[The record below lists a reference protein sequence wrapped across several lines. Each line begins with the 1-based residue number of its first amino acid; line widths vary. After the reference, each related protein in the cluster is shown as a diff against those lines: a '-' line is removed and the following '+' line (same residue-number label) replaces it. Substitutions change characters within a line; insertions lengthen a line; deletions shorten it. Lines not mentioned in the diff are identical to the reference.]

1 MTTGAVNP
9 RRADTRRN
17 HERILAA
24 ALESLTTSGEVSF
37 NAIAKKAEV
46 GVGTVY
52 RHFPTPEAL
61 ILAVYRREV
70 KHLLEVVPVLLRTN
84 TPEQAFREWTGHLAR
99 YMMTKRGLAD
109 ALRTATTSQEEL
121 FAKAYEVMVTAVSTL
136 LEANVRAGSVRADV
150 DPPTLL
156 RALSGLLYLNP
167 REDWQN
173 QTEDLTDLLWKG
185 MCADHG
191 GCREARDSASRCLTT
206 RRSRSPGAGAAG
218 VRVAVPGR
226 CRGASRGR
234 GRCRRD
240 PVA

>member
-121 FAKAYEVMVTAVSTL
+121 FAKAYEAMVTAVSML

-173 QTEDLTDLLWKG
+173 QTEDLTDLLWNG
-185 MCADHG
+185 MCADRG
-191 GCREARDSASRCLTT
+191 GCR
-206 RRSRSPGAGAAG
+206 
-218 VRVAVPGR
+218 
-226 CRGASRGR
+226 
-234 GRCRRD
+234 
-240 PVA
+240 